1 LRTIENWPMHYFNTN
16 KILLFICTLL
26 CFNASAQLRWS
37 EQSVNYGV
45 FTKYTERVTDIVV
58 WNEGTKTDHL
68 LRADFSPN
76 FQVLYSTKDVQ
87 PGDSLVIRIKFNP
100 RKTGKFKEVIP
111 IYFASQSVS
120 TPLTIR
126 AEVTYVNLTEDL
138 PCPHFNEKPTQCCGE
153 FSLDVLVLDKAT
165 KKPIKDADVEVI
177 EERILQLAKKTN
189 KDGEVNAAIPI
200 GYYTLYAGK
209 TGYTGASLTT
219 QVNLYNHRFVFELE
233 KKEIVPP
240 PVEIIPVDS
249 IPAVVVTEAIPNKT
263 FDEKEFVPNNIS
275 FLIDISG
282 SMAQGDKW
290 PLTQQALSSL
300 SGVMRA
306 SDQLSVI
313 TYSEKAKVL
322 LNTTNG
328 NEVSD
333 LGMLLEGKK
342 PNGQTSGTAGFNAA
356 FRMLRKSKI
365 EAGNNQLYVI
375 TDGAFKPD
383 DEKRI
388 EKLVR
393 LANKRKIHTTVI
405 VVKGSKFAKE
415 NLEKISQFGGGSFL
429 CIENAED
436 AQSKIFELI
445 KQQSKK

>member
-1 LRTIENWPMHYFNTN
+1 MHCFNLN
-16 KILLFICTLL
+16 KIFLLALLLCTL
-26 CFNASAQLRWS
+26 NVKAQLRWS
-37 EQSVNYGV
+37 EQNVNYGV

-58 WNEGTKTDHL
+58 WNDGTKTDHL
-68 LRADFSPN
+68 LRADFSTN
-76 FQVLYSTKDVQ
+76 FQVLYSTKDLQ

-100 RKTGKFKEVIP
+100 RKTGKFKETVP
-111 IYFASQSVS
+111 IFFASQKVS
-120 TPLTIR
+120 SLLTIA

-165 KKPIKDADVEVI
+165 KKPIRDADVEVI
-177 EERILQLAKKTN
+177 EERILQLTKKTN
-189 KDGEVNAAIPI
+189 KDGEVNAEIPI
-200 GYYTLYAGK
+200 GYYTLYSGK
-209 TGYTGASLTT
+209 DGYSGKSLTT
-219 QVNLYNHRFVFELE
+219 QVNLHNHRFVFELE
-233 KKEIVPP
+233 KKEVSLP
-240 PVEIIPVDS
+240 PVVTVPIDS
-249 IPAVVVTEAIPNKT
+249 IPAVVVSEPIPNKT
-263 FDEKEFVPNNIS
+263 FDEKEYVPNNIS

-282 SMAQGDKW
+282 SMAQGEKW

-306 SDQLSVI
+306 TDQLSVL

-322 LNTTNG
+322 LHTTRG
-328 NEVSD
+328 NEISD
-333 LGMLLEGKK
+333 LGLLLEGKK
-342 PNGQTSGTAGFNAA
+342 PNGQTRGTAGFNAA

-375 TDGAFKPD
+375 TDGAFQPE

-388 EKLVR
+388 EKFVR
-393 LANKRKIHTTVI
+393 LANKRNIHTTVI

-415 NLEKISQFGGGSFL
+415 NLEKISLFGEGAFL
-429 CIENAED
+429 CIENAEE
-436 AQSKIFELI
+436 AKSKILELI

>member
-1 LRTIENWPMHYFNTN
+1 M
-16 KILLFICTLL
+16 
-26 CFNASAQLRWS
+26 
-37 EQSVNYGV
+37 NYGV

-58 WNEGTKTDHL
+58 WNEGTKTDYL

-100 RKTGKFKEVIP
+100 RKTGKFKEVVP
-111 IYFASQSVS
+111 VYFASQN
-120 TPLTIR
+120 TPTLITIS

-153 FSLDVLVLDKAT
+153 FSLDVLVIDKT
-165 KKPIKDADVEVI
+165 TRKPIKDADVEVI
-177 EERILQLAKKTN
+177 EERQLQLTKKTN

-209 TGYTGASLTT
+209 SGYTGASLTT
-219 QVNLYNHRFVFELE
+219 QVNLHNHRFIFELE
-233 KKEIVPP
+233 KKEIVLPP
-240 PVEIIPVDS
+240 AEIVPIDS
-249 IPAVVVTEAIPNKT
+249 LPTVVVTEPIPTKT
-263 FDEKEFVPNNIS
+263 FDEKDFVPNNIS

-282 SMAQGDKW
+282 SMAQGEKW

-300 SGVMRA
+300 TGVMRA
-306 SDQLSVI
+306 TDRLSVL

-328 NEVSD
+328 NEISD
-333 LGMLLEGKK
+333 LGLLLEGKN

-375 TDGAFKPD
+375 TDGAFKPE

-393 LANKRKIHTTVI
+393 LANKRNIHTTVI

-415 NLEKISQFGGGSFL
+415 NLEKISQFGNGSFL

-436 AQSKIFELI
+436 AQFKIFELI

>member
-1 LRTIENWPMHYFNTN
+1 MHYFNTN
-16 KILLFICTLL
+16 KILFLVCTLL

-68 LRADFSPN
+68 LRADFSTN

-100 RKTGKFKEVIP
+100 RKTGKFKEVVP
-111 IYFASQSVS
+111 VFFASQSVS
-120 TPLTIR
+120 SKLTIS

-153 FSLDVLVLDKAT
+153 FSLDILVIDQAT
-165 KKPIKDADVEVI
+165 RKPIKDADVEVI
-177 EERILQLAKKTN
+177 EERILQLTKKTN

-209 TGYTGASLTT
+209 TGYSGESLTT
-219 QVNLYNHRFVFELE
+219 QVNLHNHRFVFELE
-233 KKEIVPP
+233 KKEVVLPP
-240 PVEIIPVDS
+240 TEIIPVDS
-249 IPAVVVTEAIPNKT
+249 IPAVVVTEPIPNKT
-263 FDEKEFVPNNIS
+263 FDEKDFVPNNIS

-300 SGVMRA
+300 SGIMRA
-306 SDQLSVI
+306 TDQLSVI

-333 LGMLLEGKK
+333 LGLLLEGKK

-375 TDGAFKPD
+375 TDGAFKPE

-415 NLEKISQFGGGSFL
+415 NLEKISKYGEGSFL
-429 CIENAED
+429 CIETAEE

>member
-1 LRTIENWPMHYFNTN
+1 M
-16 KILLFICTLL
+16 LL

-100 RKTGKFKEVIP
+100 RKTGKFKEVVP
-111 IYFASQSVS
+111 VYFSSQTIS
-120 TPLTIR
+120 TALTIS
-126 AEVTYVNLTEDL
+126 AEVAYVNLTEDL
-138 PCPHFNEKPTQCCGE
+138 PCPRFNEKPTQCCGE
-153 FSLDVLVLDKAT
+153 FSLDVLVIDKAT
-165 KKPIKDADVEVI
+165 KKPIRDADVEVI
-177 EERILQLAKKTN
+177 EERILQLTKKTN
-189 KDGEVNAAIPI
+189 KDGEVNAEIPI

-209 TGYTGASLTT
+209 TGYSGESITT
-219 QVNLYNHRFVFELE
+219 QVNLHNHRFVFELE
-233 KKEIVPP
+233 KKEVVLP

-249 IPAVVVTEAIPNKT
+249 IPAIVITEPIPNST

-282 SMAQGDKW
+282 SMAQGEKW
-290 PLTQQALSSL
+290 PLTKQALSSL

-306 SDQLSVI
+306 TDQLSVI

-333 LGMLLEGKK
+333 LGLLLEGKK

-365 EAGNNQLYVI
+365 EAGNNQLFVI
-375 TDGAFKPD
+375 TDGAFKPE
-383 DEKRI
+383 DEKHI

-415 NLEKISQFGGGSFL
+415 NLEKISQFGEGSFL
-429 CIENAED
+429 CIESAED

>member
-1 LRTIENWPMHYFNTN
+1 MHYFNIN
-16 KILLFICTLL
+16 RIILFVSTLL
-26 CFNASAQLRWS
+26 CFQASAQLRWS
-37 EQSVNYGV
+37 EQNVNYGV
-45 FTKYTERVTDIVV
+45 FTKYTERVSDIVI

-68 LRADFSPN
+68 LRADFSIN

-100 RKTGKFKEVIP
+100 RKKGKFKEVVP
-111 IYFASQSVS
+111 VYFASQSVS
-120 TPLTIR
+120 IPLTIN
-126 AEVTYVNLTEDL
+126 AEVTYVNINEDL
-138 PCPHFNEKPTQCCGE
+138 PCPHFNEKPTSCCGD
-153 FSLDVLVLDKAT
+153 FSLDVLVIDKVT
-165 KKPIKDADVEVI
+165 RKPIHDADVEVL
-177 EERILQLAKKTN
+177 EQRQLQLAKKTN
-189 KDGEVNAAIPI
+189 KDGEINAEIPI

-209 TGYTGASLTT
+209 EGYLGQSITT
-219 QVNLYNHRFVFELE
+219 QVNLHNHRFVFELE

-240 PVEIIPVDS
+240 PPLIVPIDS
-249 IPAVVVTEAIPNKT
+249 IPSVVTIEIDLNKS
-263 FDEKEFVPNNIS
+263 FSEKDFVPNNIS

-282 SMAQGDKW
+282 SMAQGEKW

-306 SDQLSVI
+306 TDQLSVL

-322 LNTTNG
+322 LNTTSG
-328 NEVSD
+328 NEVKD
-333 LGMLLEGKK
+333 LGLLLEGKK

-365 EAGNNQLYVI
+365 DAGNNQLYVI
-375 TDGAFKPD
+375 TDGAFQPK

-393 LANKRKIHTTVI
+393 LARKQKIHTTVI

-415 NLEKISQFGGGSFL
+415 NLETISQFGEGSFL

>member
-1 LRTIENWPMHYFNTN
+1 
-16 KILLFICTLL
+16 
-26 CFNASAQLRWS
+26 
-37 EQSVNYGV
+37 
-45 FTKYTERVTDIVV
+45 
-58 WNEGTKTDHL
+58 
-68 LRADFSPN
+68 
-76 FQVLYSTKDVQ
+76 
-87 PGDSLVIRIKFNP
+87 
-100 RKTGKFKEVIP
+100 
-111 IYFASQSVS
+111 
-120 TPLTIR
+120 
-126 AEVTYVNLTEDL
+126 
-138 PCPHFNEKPTQCCGE
+138 
-153 FSLDVLVLDKAT
+153 LDVLVIDKAT
-165 KKPIKDADVEVI
+165 RKPIKDADVEVI
-177 EERILQLAKKTN
+177 EERILQLTKKTN

-209 TGYTGASLTT
+209 TGYSGASFTT
-219 QVNLYNHRFVFELE
+219 QVNLHNHRFVFELE
-233 KKEIVPP
+233 KKEVVLPP
-240 PVEIIPVDS
+240 TEIIPVDS
-249 IPAVVVTEAIPNKT
+249 IPAVVVTEPIPNKT
-263 FDEKEFVPNNIS
+263 FDEKDFVPNNIS

-282 SMAQGDKW
+282 SMAQGEKW
-290 PLTQQALSSL
+290 PITKQALSSL

-306 SDQLSVI
+306 SDQLSVL

-322 LNTTNG
+322 LSTTKG
-328 NEVSD
+328 NEISD
-333 LGMLLEGKK
+333 LGLLLEGKK

-375 TDGAFKPD
+375 TDGAFKPE

-393 LANKRKIHTTVI
+393 LANKRNIHTTVI

-415 NLEKISQFGGGSFL
+415 NLEKISRFGEGSFL

>member
-1 LRTIENWPMHYFNTN
+1 MRTIENWPMHYFNTN
-16 KILLFICTLL
+16 KIFFLVCTLL

-165 KKPIKDADVEVI
+165 RKPIKDADVEVI
-177 EERILQLAKKTN
+177 EERILQLTKKTN

-233 KKEIVPP
+233 KKEVVLP
-240 PVEIIPVDS
+240 PVEIVPVDS
-249 IPAVVVTEAIPNKT
+249 LPEIVVTEPIPNKT

-290 PLTQQALSSL
+290 PLTKQALSSL

-306 SDQLSVI
+306 TDQLSVL

-322 LNTTNG
+322 LNTTKG
-328 NEVSD
+328 NEISD
-333 LGMLLEGKK
+333 LGLLLEGKK

-375 TDGAFKPD
+375 TDGAFKPE

-415 NLEKISQFGGGSFL
+415 NLEKISQFGEGSFL
-429 CIENAED
+429 CIENAEE

>member
-1 LRTIENWPMHYFNTN
+1 MHYFNIN
-16 KILLFICTLL
+16 KLVLVVLTLL
-26 CFNASAQLRWS
+26 CFQASAQLRWS

-45 FTKYTERVTDIVV
+45 FTKYTERVTDIVI
-58 WNEGTKTDHL
+58 WNEGAKTDHL

-100 RKTGKFKEVIP
+100 RKTGKFKEVVP
-111 IYFASQSVS
+111 VYFASQNIS
-120 TPLTIR
+120 TPLSIS

-165 KKPIKDADVEVI
+165 RKPIKDADVEVI
-177 EERILQLAKKTN
+177 EERQLQLTKKTN

-209 TGYTGASLTT
+209 IGYTGASLTT
-219 QVNLYNHRFVFELE
+219 QVNLHNHLFVFELE
-233 KKEIVPP
+233 KKEVVLP
-240 PVEIIPVDS
+240 PVEIVPVDS
-249 IPAVVVTEAIPNKT
+249 LPTVVVTEPIPNST
-263 FDEKEFVPNNIS
+263 FDEKDYVPNNIS

-290 PLTQQALSSL
+290 PVTQQALSSL
-300 SGVMRA
+300 SGAMRS
-306 SDQLSVI
+306 SDLLSVI

-328 NEVSD
+328 NEVND
-333 LGMLLEGKK
+333 LGLLLEGKK

-383 DEKRI
+383 DERQI
-388 EKLVR
+388 EKVVR
-393 LANKRKIHTTVI
+393 LANKRNIHTTVV

-415 NLEKISQFGGGSFL
+415 NLEKISQFGEGSFL

-436 AQSKIFELI
+436 AKSKIFELI

>member
-1 LRTIENWPMHYFNTN
+1 MHYFNIN
-16 KILLFICTLL
+16 KIILLVLTLICA
-26 CFNASAQLRWS
+26 NANAQLRWS

-100 RKTGKFKEVIP
+100 RKTGKFKEVVP
-111 IYFASQSVS
+111 VYFASQSVS
-120 TPLTIR
+120 TPLTIS

-165 KKPIKDADVEVI
+165 KKPIRDADVEVI
-177 EERILQLAKKTN
+177 EERILQLTKKTN
-189 KDGEVNAAIPI
+189 KEGEVNAEIPI

-209 TGYTGASLTT
+209 EGYAGKSITT
-219 QVNLYNHRFVFELE
+219 QVNLHNHRFVFELE
-233 KKEIVPP
+233 KKETPLP
-240 PVEIIPVDS
+240 PVVTVPIDS
-249 IPAVVVTEAIPNKT
+249 VPNVVVTEPIPNKT
-263 FDEKEFVPNNIS
+263 FDEKEYVPNNIS

-290 PLTQQALSSL
+290 PITKQALSSL
-300 SGVMRA
+300 TGVMRA
-306 SDQLSVI
+306 SDQLSVL

-322 LNTTNG
+322 LNTTKG
-328 NEVSD
+328 NEISD
-333 LGMLLEGKK
+333 LGLLLEGRK

-375 TDGAFKPD
+375 TDGAFKPE

-388 EKLVR
+388 EKVVR
-393 LANKRKIHTTVI
+393 LANKRNIHTTVI

-415 NLEKISQFGGGSFL
+415 NLEKISQFGEGSFL

>member
-1 LRTIENWPMHYFNTN
+1 M
-16 KILLFICTLL
+16 LL

-37 EQSVNYGV
+37 EQSVSYGV

-58 WNEGTKTDHL
+58 WNEGTKTDHF

-100 RKTGKFKEVIP
+100 RKTGKFKEVVP
-111 IYFASQSVS
+111 VYFSSQTISNS
-120 TPLTIR
+120 LTIS

-165 KKPIKDADVEVI
+165 RKPIKDADVEVI
-177 EERILQLAKKTN
+177 EERILQLTKKTN
-189 KDGEVNAAIPI
+189 KDGEVNAEIPI

-209 TGYTGASLTT
+209 EGYSGEFITT
-219 QVNLYNHRFVFELE
+219 QVNLHNHRFVFELE
-233 KKEIVPP
+233 KKEIPLPPIEIVP
-240 PVEIIPVDS
+240 IDS
-249 IPAVVVTEAIPNKT
+249 IPDVVVTEPIPNST

-282 SMAQGDKW
+282 SMAQGEKW
-290 PLTQQALSSL
+290 PLTKQALSSL

-306 SDQLSVI
+306 TDQLSVI

-328 NEVSD
+328 NEVND
-333 LGMLLEGKK
+333 LGLLLEGKK

-365 EAGNNQLYVI
+365 DAGNNQLYVI
-375 TDGAFKPD
+375 TDGAFQPK

-393 LANKRKIHTTVI
+393 LARKQKIHTTVI

-415 NLEKISQFGGGSFL
+415 NLEKISQFGEGSFL

>member
-1 LRTIENWPMHYFNTN
+1 MHYFNTN
-16 KILLFICTLL
+16 KIFFLFCMLL

-37 EQSVNYGV
+37 EQSVSYGV

-58 WNEGTKTDHL
+58 WNEGTKTDHF

-100 RKTGKFKEVIP
+100 RKTGKFKEVVP
-111 IYFASQSVS
+111 VYFSSQTISNS
-120 TPLTIR
+120 LTIS

-165 KKPIKDADVEVI
+165 RKPIKDADVEVI
-177 EERILQLAKKTN
+177 EERILQLTKKTN
-189 KDGEVNAAIPI
+189 KDGEVNAEIPI

-209 TGYTGASLTT
+209 EGYSGEFITT
-219 QVNLYNHRFVFELE
+219 QVNLHNHRFVFELE
-233 KKEIVPP
+233 KKEIPLPPIEIVP
-240 PVEIIPVDS
+240 IDS
-249 IPAVVVTEAIPNKT
+249 IPDVVVTEPIPNST

-282 SMAQGDKW
+282 SMAQGEKW
-290 PLTQQALSSL
+290 PLTKQALSSL

-306 SDQLSVI
+306 TDQLSVI

-328 NEVSD
+328 NEVND
-333 LGMLLEGKK
+333 LGLLLEGKK

-365 EAGNNQLYVI
+365 DAGNNQLYVI
-375 TDGAFKPD
+375 TDGAFQPK

-393 LANKRKIHTTVI
+393 LARKQKIHTTVI

-415 NLEKISQFGGGSFL
+415 NLEKISQFGEGSFL

>member
-1 LRTIENWPMHYFNTN
+1 
-16 KILLFICTLL
+16 
-26 CFNASAQLRWS
+26 
-37 EQSVNYGV
+37 
-45 FTKYTERVTDIVV
+45 
-58 WNEGTKTDHL
+58 
-68 LRADFSPN
+68 
-76 FQVLYSTKDVQ
+76 
-87 PGDSLVIRIKFNP
+87 
-100 RKTGKFKEVIP
+100 
-111 IYFASQSVS
+111 
-120 TPLTIR
+120 
-126 AEVTYVNLTEDL
+126 
-138 PCPHFNEKPTQCCGE
+138 
-153 FSLDVLVLDKAT
+153 LDVLVLDKAT
-165 KKPIKDADVEVI
+165 RKPIKDADVEVI
-177 EERILQLAKKTN
+177 EERQLQLTKKTN

-219 QVNLYNHRFVFELE
+219 QVNLHNHRFVFELE
-233 KKEIVPP
+233 KKEVVLP

-249 IPAVVVTEAIPNKT
+249 LPTAVVTEPIPNKT
-263 FDEKEFVPNNIS
+263 FDEKDYVPNNIS

-290 PLTQQALSSL
+290 PITQQALSSL

-306 SDQLSVI
+306 TDQLSVL
-313 TYSEKAKVL
+313 TYSEQAKVL
-322 LNTTNG
+322 LNTTRG
-328 NEVSD
+328 NEISD
-333 LGMLLEGKK
+333 LGLLLEGKK

-383 DEKRI
+383 DERQI
-388 EKLVR
+388 EKVVR
-393 LANKRKIHTTVI
+393 LANKRNIHTTVV

-415 NLEKISQFGGGSFL
+415 NLEKISQFGEGSFL

-436 AQSKIFELI
+436 AKSKIFELI

>member
-1 LRTIENWPMHYFNTN
+1 MHYFNIN
-16 KILLFICTLL
+16 KILLVFFTLL
-26 CFNASAQLRWS
+26 CFQASAQLRWS
-37 EQSVNYGV
+37 EQNVNYGV
-45 FTKYTERVTDIVV
+45 FTKYTERVSDIVI

-68 LRADFSPN
+68 LRADFSIN

-87 PGDSLVIRIKFNP
+87 PGDSLVIRVKFNP

-111 IYFASQSVS
+111 VFFSSQNVS
-120 TPLTIR
+120 TPLTIS
-126 AEVTYVNLTEDL
+126 AEVTYVNLTEDQ

-165 KKPIKDADVEVI
+165 KKPIRDADVEVL
-177 EERILQLAKKTN
+177 EQRQLQLSKKTN
-189 KDGEVNAAIPI
+189 NDGEVNAEIPI

-209 TGYTGASLTT
+209 EGYSGESLTT
-219 QVNLYNHRFVFELE
+219 QVNLHNHRFVFELE
-233 KKEIVPP
+233 KKEAPLPPVVIVP
-240 PVEIIPVDS
+240 IDS
-249 IPAVVVTEAIPNKT
+249 IPSVVVTEPIPNRT
-263 FDEKEFVPNNIS
+263 FDEKEYVPNNIS

-282 SMAQGDKW
+282 SMAQGEKW
-290 PLTQQALSSL
+290 PITQQALSSL

-306 SDQLSVI
+306 TDQLSVL

-322 LNTTNG
+322 LNTTKG

-333 LGMLLEGKK
+333 LGLLLEGKK

-365 EAGNNQLYVI
+365 DAGNNQLYVI
-375 TDGAFKPD
+375 TDGAFKPE
-383 DEKRI
+383 DEWRI

-393 LANKRKIHTTVI
+393 LANKRNIHTTVI

-415 NLEKISQFGGGSFL
+415 NLEKISQFGEGSFL